1 MPDFAAVISS
11 NMLISGIRV
20 VAALLFLT
28 AFLYAAKIYQIT
40 KKTTDIWLL
49 ISFAVLVAFF
59 ISLSKSLGWY
69 YGKNATLTTIGEQ
82 LGIIFALVWI
92 YIAFRFLSLK
102 KAEE

>member
-11 NMLISGIRV
+11 NILISGIRG

-49 ISFAVLVAFF
+49 ISFAVLIAFL
-59 ISLSKSLGWY
+59 ISLSKSMGWY
-69 YGKNATLTTIGEQ
+69 FAKNETLIIIGEQ
-82 LGIIFALVWI
+82 LGIIFSLVWI
-92 YIAFRFLSLK
+92 YIAFRFLSIK
-102 KAEE
+102 KAEG

>member
-11 NMLISGIRV
+11 NILISGIRG
-20 VAALLFLT
+20 VAALLFLI
-28 AFLYAAKIYQIT
+28 AFSYMAKIYLIT

-49 ISFAVLVAFF
+49 ISFAALVAFL

-69 YGKNATLTTIGEQ
+69 FARNATLTAIGEQ
-82 LGIIFALVWI
+82 LGIIFALVWS
-92 YIAFRFLSLK
+92 YIAFRFLSLR